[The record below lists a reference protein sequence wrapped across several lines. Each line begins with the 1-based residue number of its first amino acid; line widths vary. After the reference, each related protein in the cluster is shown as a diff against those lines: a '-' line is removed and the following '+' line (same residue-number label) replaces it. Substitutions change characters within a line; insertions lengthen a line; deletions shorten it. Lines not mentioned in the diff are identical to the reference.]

1 MKKMIFN
8 VITIRSFT
16 TAQKLNWNVDPN
28 KFIKLQTFKSKNF
41 FYRKFLQFN
50 MEHNTIFF
58 CTKYWEM
65 SNIGSYVRPIIIN
78 LATFGKSS
86 VKSNANYFK
95 KFKFSNFSI
104 RNSFFDKFDE
114 LLELKENN
122 IFLKKNIILL
132 KDFMSKDSKDKIK
145 NSNLISIKKSKKIVK
160 KNDILLKKHEDAEE
174 DAENPTVRGFLF
186 LRSKKN
192 NFFVTVVDNIG
203 WTILTRSGGNTERT
217 GPRQRSSVLSADN
230 AIYEACFL
238 ARSLGIESLSVHVR
252 STFWLPQIKNSLE
265 GLETSG
271 LLIDELI
278 YRPLKAFGG
287 CRSKKPRRV

>member
-1 MKKMIFN
+1 MKKKLINFIIKRN
-8 VITIRSFT
+8 FT
-16 TAQKLNWNVDPN
+16 TAQKLSWNVDPK
-28 KFIKLQTFKSKNF
+28 KFIKLHTFKSNNL
-41 FYRKFLQFN
+41 FYRKYLQFN

-65 SNIGSYVRPIIIN
+65 SNIGNYVWPIIIN
-78 LATFGKSS
+78 ISTLGKTFE
-86 VKSNANYFK
+86 NPNPNYLK
-95 KFKFSNFSI
+95 KFKFSNFST
-104 RNSFFDKFDE
+104 RNSFFNKFDE
-114 LLELKENN
+114 ILELKENN

-132 KDFMSKDSKDKIK
+132 KDFISKDKNKSSTTIWT
-145 NSNLISIKKSKKIVK
+145 KKSKKFNK
-160 KNDILLKKHEDAEE
+160 KDDFITKQEDNNL
-174 DAENPTVRGFLF
+174 DDSDRLFIRGFLF

-203 WTILTRSGGNTERT
+203 WTIITRSGGNSERT
-217 GPRQRSSVLSADN
+217 GPRQRSSVLSADH

-238 ARSLGIESLSVHVR
+238 AKSHGIESLSVHVR
-252 STFWLPQIKNSLE
+252 STLWLPQIKNSLD